1 MKYTEEMILHS
12 DSGYCMPFA
21 EPDGR
26 DVSLSLGYGEQNHP
40 ESGERFFHHGIDF
53 GMRRYLLSAVA
64 SGVVSG
70 VGNDPTHGICQT
82 IRYGQYEVTYGHLS
96 NVFAQFGRQVK
107 AGQTVAMSGDL
118 LHVGVKFKGEEM
130 DPLEFLAMLYGN
142 IKAMQEAGGDSAGG
156 FYDGAPETDYE
167 RDREEIERL
176 MFRFLPLYMDDLRLG
191 RYTVPEHTEQSLRNI
206 FTTGAMKAYFYER
219 MPSMANPL
227 GLGQKALPLVCKV
240 QNLLIADFLNY
251 LALRHEVYLP
261 AMGGDVKK
269 KTSCRSPDPRRSNR
283 PAGGAGD
290 RHPELRHTEDRHR
303 LSRPRGG
310 ALVDKSVVQQPGR
323 GRDFGGDRTGAG
335 HTVHPRQGG
344 EGCLA
349 RRVFPE
355 TDGGVPSRYRTD
367 ERATAQTDK
376 HIETLWTA
384 SDTENGSR
392 R

>member
-53 GMRRYLLSAVA
+53 GVRRYLLSAVA

-251 LALRHEVYLP
+251 LALRHEVYLST
-261 AMGGDVKK
+261 MGGGNLKK
-269 KTSCRSPDPRRSNR
+269 KLRAEAVASSGIIDPLAELDIDIQSFDIPRIVTVYPDRAGIRWWTKAWFNNR
-283 PAGGAGD
+283 EEGEASVEIERTQAVDFIHD
-290 RHPELRHTEDRHR
+290 RIGKDAWLE
-303 LSRPRGG
+303 
-310 ALVDKSVVQQPGR
+310 A
-323 GRDFGGDRTGAG
+323 F
-335 HTVHPRQGG
+335 
-344 EGCLA
+344 
-349 RRVFPE
+349 FPKQME
-355 TDGGVPSRYRTD
+355 VYRNAI
-367 ERATAQTDK
+367 EQTK
-376 HIETLWTA
+376 EQLLKQVNLI
-384 SDTENGSR
+384 
-392 R
+392 

>member
-40 ESGERFFHHGIDF
+40 ESGEKFFHHGIDF
-53 GMRRYLLSAVA
+53 DVRRYLLSAVA

-70 VGNDPTHGICQT
+70 IGNDPTHGICQT

-251 LALRHEVYLP
+251 LALRHEVYLST
-261 AMGGDVKK
+261 MGGGNLKK
-269 KTSCRSPDPRRSNR
+269 KLRAEAVASSGIIDPLAELDIDIQSFDIPRAVTVYPDRAGIRWWTKAWFNNR
-283 PAGGAGD
+283 EEGEASVEIERTQAVDFIHD
-290 RHPELRHTEDRHR
+290 RIGKDAWLE
-303 LSRPRGG
+303 
-310 ALVDKSVVQQPGR
+310 A
-323 GRDFGGDRTGAG
+323 F
-335 HTVHPRQGG
+335 
-344 EGCLA
+344 
-349 RRVFPE
+349 FPKQME
-355 TDGGVPSRYRTD
+355 VYRNAI
-367 ERATAQTDK
+367 EQTK
-376 HIETLWTA
+376 EQLLKQVNLI
-384 SDTENGSR
+384 
-392 R
+392 

>member
-40 ESGERFFHHGIDF
+40 ESGEKFFHHGIDF
-53 GMRRYLLSAVA
+53 DVRRYLLSAVA

-142 IKAMQEAGGDSAGG
+142 IKAMQEAGGDSADG

-176 MFRFLPLYMDDLRLG
+176 MFRFLPLYMDDLWLG

-251 LALRHEVYLP
+251 LALRHEVYLST
-261 AMGGDVKK
+261 MGGGNLKK
-269 KTSCRSPDPRRSNR
+269 KLRAEAVASSGIIDPLAELDIDIQSFDIPRAVTVYPDRAGIRWWTKAWFNNR
-283 PAGGAGD
+283 EEGEASVEIERTQAVDFIHD
-290 RHPELRHTEDRHR
+290 RIRKDAWLE
-303 LSRPRGG
+303 
-310 ALVDKSVVQQPGR
+310 A
-323 GRDFGGDRTGAG
+323 F
-335 HTVHPRQGG
+335 
-344 EGCLA
+344 
-349 RRVFPE
+349 FPKQME
-355 TDGGVPSRYRTD
+355 VYRNAI
-367 ERATAQTDK
+367 EQTK
-376 HIETLWTA
+376 EQLLKQVNLI
-384 SDTENGSR
+384 
-392 R
+392 

>member
-40 ESGERFFHHGIDF
+40 ESGEKFFHHGIDF
-53 GMRRYLLSAVA
+53 DVRRYLLSAVA

-142 IKAMQEAGGDSAGG
+142 IKAMQEAGGDSADG

-251 LALRHEVYLP
+251 LALRHEVYLST
-261 AMGGDVKK
+261 MGGGNLK
-269 KTSCRSPDPRRSNR
+269 KTSCRSSSLQRHHR
-283 PAGGAGD
+283 PAGGTGH
-290 RHPELRHTEDRHR
+290 RHPEFRHTEGGHR
-303 LSRPRGG
+303 LSRPCRHPV
-310 ALVDKSVVQQPGR
+310 VDQSLVQQPGGRR
-323 GRDFGGDRTGAG
+323 GIGGNRADTGRG
-335 HTVHPRQGG
+335 LHPRPHQKGRM
-344 EGCLA
+344 A
-349 RRVFPE
+349 RSVLPQA
-355 TDGGVPSRYRTD
+355 DGGVPQRHRTD
-367 ERATAQTDK
+367 KGTVT
-376 HIETLWTA
+376 ETGEL
-384 SDTENGSR
+384 DMI
-392 R
+392 

>member
-53 GMRRYLLSAVA
+53 GVRRYLLSAVA

-206 FTTGAMKAYFYER
+206 FTTGAMKEYFYER

-251 LALRHEVYLP
+251 LALRHEVYLST
-261 AMGGDVKK
+261 MGGGNLKK
-269 KTSCRSPDPRRSNR
+269 LRAEAVASSGIIDPLAELDIDIQSFDIPRAVTVYPDRAGIRWWTKAWFNNR
-283 PAGGAGD
+283 EEGEASVEIERTQAVDFIHD
-290 RHPELRHTEDRHR
+290 RIGKDAWLE
-303 LSRPRGG
+303 
-310 ALVDKSVVQQPGR
+310 A
-323 GRDFGGDRTGAG
+323 F
-335 HTVHPRQGG
+335 
-344 EGCLA
+344 
-349 RRVFPE
+349 FPKQME
-355 TDGGVPSRYRTD
+355 VYRNAI
-367 ERATAQTDK
+367 EQTK
-376 HIETLWTA
+376 EQLLKQVNLI
-384 SDTENGSR
+384 
-392 R
+392 

>member
-40 ESGERFFHHGIDF
+40 ESGEKFFHHGIDF
-53 GMRRYLLSAVA
+53 DVRRYLLSAVA

-142 IKAMQEAGGDSAGG
+142 IKAMQEAGGDSADG

-251 LALRHEVYLP
+251 LALRHEVYLST
-261 AMGGDVKK
+261 MGGGNLKK
-269 KTSCRSPDPRRSNR
+269 KLRAEAVASSGIIDPLAELDIDIQSFDIPRAVTVYPDRAGIRWWTKAWFNNREEGEASVEIERTQAVDFIHDRIRKDACSKRSSPSRWRCTATPSNR
-283 PAGGAGD
+283 Q
-290 RHPELRHTEDRHR
+290 RN
-303 LSRPRGG
+303 S
-310 ALVDKSVVQQPGR
+310 
-323 GRDFGGDRTGAG
+323 
-335 HTVHPRQGG
+335 
-344 EGCLA
+344 
-349 RRVFPE
+349 
-355 TDGGVPSRYRTD
+355 Y
-367 ERATAQTDK
+367 
-376 HIETLWTA
+376 
-384 SDTENGSR
+384 
-392 R
+392 

>member
-53 GMRRYLLSAVA
+53 GVRRYLLSAVA

-70 VGNDPTHGICQT
+70 VGNDPTYGICQT

-142 IKAMQEAGGDSAGG
+142 IKAMQEAGGDSADG
-156 FYDGAPETDYE
+156 FYDGAPETYYE

-251 LALRHEVYLP
+251 LALRHEVYLST
-261 AMGGDVKK
+261 MGGGNLKK
-269 KTSCRSPDPRRSNR
+269 KLRAEAVASSGIIDPLAELDIDIQSFDIPRAVTVYPDRAGIRWWTKAWFNNR
-283 PAGGAGD
+283 EEGEASVEIERTQAVDFIHD
-290 RHPELRHTEDRHR
+290 RIGKDAWLE
-303 LSRPRGG
+303 
-310 ALVDKSVVQQPGR
+310 A
-323 GRDFGGDRTGAG
+323 F
-335 HTVHPRQGG
+335 
-344 EGCLA
+344 
-349 RRVFPE
+349 FPKQME
-355 TDGGVPSRYRTD
+355 VYRNAI
-367 ERATAQTDK
+367 EQTK
-376 HIETLWTA
+376 EQLLKQVNLI
-384 SDTENGSR
+384 
-392 R
+392 

>member
-40 ESGERFFHHGIDF
+40 ESGEKFFHHGIDF
-53 GMRRYLLSAVA
+53 DVRRYLLSAVA

-142 IKAMQEAGGDSAGG
+142 IKAMQEAGGDSADG

-251 LALRHEVYLP
+251 LALRHEVYLST
-261 AMGGDVKK
+261 MGGGNLKK
-269 KTSCRSPDPRRSNR
+269 LRAEAVASSGIIDPLAELDIDIQSFDIPRAVTVYPDRAGIRWWTKAWFNNR
-283 PAGGAGD
+283 EEGEASVEIERTQAVDFIHD
-290 RHPELRHTEDRHR
+290 RIGKDAWLE
-303 LSRPRGG
+303 
-310 ALVDKSVVQQPGR
+310 A
-323 GRDFGGDRTGAG
+323 F
-335 HTVHPRQGG
+335 
-344 EGCLA
+344 
-349 RRVFPE
+349 FPKQME
-355 TDGGVPSRYRTD
+355 VYRNAI
-367 ERATAQTDK
+367 EQTK
-376 HIETLWTA
+376 EQLLKQVNLI
-384 SDTENGSR
+384 
-392 R
+392 